1 MTPPF
6 CVPKRQMA
14 CVDLAE
20 KRSGP
25 ILNENCTLTTAN
37 GRRIVIVEDL
47 CDGKGETAPHPMLLA
62 C

>member
-1 MTPPF
+1 
-6 CVPKRQMA
+6 MA

-20 KRSGP
+20 KRNGP